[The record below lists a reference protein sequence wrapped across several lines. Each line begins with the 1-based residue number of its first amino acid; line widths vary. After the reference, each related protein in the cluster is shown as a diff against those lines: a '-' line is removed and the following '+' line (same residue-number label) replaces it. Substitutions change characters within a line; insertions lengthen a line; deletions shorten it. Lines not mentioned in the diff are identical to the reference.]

1 MISLRRLLLLLAVVL
16 SVVLS
21 VQVINAQ
28 QTPTGQVYVVTHVDV
43 IPPNG
48 GIATANKLLLEY
60 ATESRKDKGAV
71 RMEVIVQ
78 DGRPNHF
85 VIYEVWQ
92 SRAAFEA
99 HTGTEYAKRFREK
112 IQPILGSPFDER
124 LHAVLQ

>member
-1 MISLRRLLLLLAVVL
+1 MISPRRSFLLLLLSFGANTM
-16 SVVLS
+16 S
-21 VQVINAQ
+21 AQ

-60 ATESRKDKGAV
+60 AAESRKDKGVV
-71 RMEVIVQ
+71 RMEVVVQ

-99 HTGTEYAKRFREK
+99 HTATEYAKRFRER
-112 IQPILGSPFDER
+112 IQPVLGSPFDER
-124 LHAVLQ
+124 LHGVLQ